1 MLKKL
6 AFSLLTTLAASAA
19 VVAPVSQ
26 AAPAA
31 VGSSAPD
38 FSLQDS
44 NGKTH
49 TLAEHKGKY
58 VVLEWTNPQC
68 PFVVK
73 HYGSGNMQKVQKMAK
88 EKGVVW
94 LTIDSSAPGKE
105 GYLSGEDAKKARAGN
120 YAEASAL
127 LLDPEGKVGKL
138 YGAKATPHM
147 FIIDPQ
153 GKLVYAGAIDSIKS
167 ASVDDIPKAT
177 NYVKVGLEEA
187 MAGKPLSTPTSQAY
201 GCSVKY

>member
-1 MLKKL
+1 MLKKI
-6 AFSLLTTLAASAA
+6 TLSFVAAAIAA
-19 VVAPVSQ
+19 VAPISH

-38 FSLQDS
+38 FSLSDS
-44 NGKTH
+44 GGKTH

-105 GYLSGEDAKKARAGN
+105 GYLNPDDAKKARTGN
-120 YAEASAL
+120 YAEAAAL
-127 LLDPEGKVGKL
+127 LLDPDGKVGKL
-138 YGAKATPHM
+138 YGAKTTPHM

-167 ASVDDIPKAT
+167 TNADDIAKAT
-177 NYVKVGLEEA
+177 NYVKVGLEES
-187 MAGKPLSTPTSQAY
+187 MAGKPVSTPTSQAY

>member
-6 AFSLLTTLAASAA
+6 SLTLFAAAAAAA
-19 VVAPVSQ
+19 VIAPISQ
-26 AAPAA
+26 AAPAT

-38 FSLQDS
+38 FSLTDS

-88 EKGVVW
+88 DKGVVW

-105 GYLSGEDAKKARAGN
+105 GYLSGEEAKKARAGN
-120 YAEASAL
+120 YAESAAL
-127 LLDPEGKVGKL
+127 LLDPDGKVGKL

>member
-6 AFSLLTTLAASAA
+6 TLALCAA
-19 VVAPVSQ
+19 ALTGAAFTPVSH

-31 VGSSAPD
+31 VGSAAPD
-38 FSLQDS
+38 FSLPDAS
-44 NGKTH
+44 GKTH
-49 TLAEHKGKY
+49 TLADSKGKY

-73 HYGSGNMQKVQKMAK
+73 HYGSGNMQKVQKLAK

-94 LTIDSSAPGKE
+94 MTIDSSAPGKE
-105 GYLSGEDAKKARAGN
+105 GYLSGEEAKKAREGN
-120 YAEASAL
+120 YAEAAEL
-127 LLDPEGKVGKL
+127 LLDPDGKVGKL
-138 YGAKATPHM
+138 YGAKTTPHM

-167 ASVDDIPKAT
+167 ASQGDIPKAT

>member
-1 MLKKL
+1 MLKKI
-6 AFSLLTTLAASAA
+6 SLSFVAAA
-19 VVAPVSQ
+19 VAAFAPMTQ

-38 FSLQDS
+38 FSLSDT

-73 HYGSGNMQKVQKMAK
+73 HYGSGNMQKTQKMAK

-105 GYLSGEDAKKARAGN
+105 GYLGGEEAKKARAGN
-120 YAEASAL
+120 YAESSAL
-127 LLDPEGKVGKL
+127 LLDPDGKVGKL
-138 YGAKATPHM
+138 YGAKTTPHM

-167 ASVDDIPKAT
+167 ANVDDIAKAT
-177 NYVKVGLEEA
+177 NYVKVGLEES
-187 MAGKPLSTPTSQAY
+187 MAGKPVSTPTSQAY